1 MTERSPPDPVRSPG
15 ASALDLLLPGASG
28 IAAGR
33 VASGALLAAWIALW
47 ATAILRRGRI
57 AELVADGRWDGWL
70 AIASLVAGLAGAWW
84 VANRG
89 RLRRSR
95 TRDGATHADATG
107 APLAPAGESPW
118 ALAGRRFRRHRQ
130 AMLGLGLLLFLTLA
144 TLMTPILAP
153 HDPDAVNLAAGRLL
167 GPSAAHWMGTDEL
180 GRDILSRVLYGARI
194 SLAIGFLAVTIAI
207 TLGTAVGAVAGY
219 AGGRVDTVLMRTVDL
234 FLSFPRLVLLITV
247 VAVFQPSIPLIVIV
261 LGLTGWMGVS
271 RLVRGQVLSVREREY
286 VQAARAL
293 GYGPSRV
300 LGRHV
305 LPNVLTPVIVAA
317 TLGIGNAIL
326 AEAALSYLGLGV
338 QPPTASWGNII
349 QSGGDRI
356 VDAWW
361 ITTFPGLAIVLT
373 VMSFNLVGDG
383 LRDAFDPRHVS

>member
-1 MTERSPPDPVRSPG
+1 MSRQAPPETRGGRPG
-15 ASALDLLLPGASG
+15 PLDIVLPGIS
-28 IAAGR
+28 
-33 VASGALLAAWIALW
+33 ALLARRLSGFLALGSWLTLLGVAWFRRSR
-47 ATAILRRGRI
+47 ILDVLAQPG
-57 AELVADGRWDGWL
+57 WDGILAVLSLVVLIAAIWL
-70 AIASLVAGLAGAWW
+70 AG
-84 VANRG
+84 NRG
-89 RLRRSR
+89 RWRSI
-95 TRDGATHADATG
+95 GSLE
-107 APLAPAGESPW
+107 PEAGRSPV
-118 ALAGRRFRRHRQ
+118 ALAGRRFQRHHQ
-130 AMLGLGLLLFLTLA
+130 AVLGLAMLA
-144 TLMTPILAP
+144 TLTVVTLLTPLLAP
-153 HDPDAVNLAAGRLL
+153 FDPDMMNLSTGRLL
-167 GPSAAHWMGTDEL
+167 APSAAHWMGTDEL
-180 GRDILSRVLYGARI
+180 GRDLLSRVLYGARI
-194 SLAIGFLAVTIAI
+194 SLVIGFLAVVIAI
-207 TLGTAVGAVAGY
+207 TLGTAIGAVAGY
-219 AGGRVDTVLMRTVDL
+219 AGGWADAILMRIVDL

-293 GYGPSRV
+293 GYGPGRV
-300 LGRHV
+300 LGRHI

-356 VDAWW
+356 IDAWW
-361 ITTFPGLAIVLT
+361 ISTFPGLAIVLT

-383 LRDAFDPRHVS
+383 LRDALDPRHVE

>member
-1 MTERSPPDPVRSPG
+1 MTERAAGPG
-15 ASALDLLLPGASG
+15 RPSAVDLLFPGASG
-28 IAAGR
+28 LAAGR

-47 ATAILRRGRI
+47 ATAVLRRGRI
-57 AELVADGRWDGWL
+57 AELAAAGRWDGWL
-70 AIASLVAGLAGAWW
+70 AIASLAAALAGLWW
-84 VANRG
+84 IANRG
-89 RLRRSR
+89 RLRRR
-95 TRDGATHADATG
+95 PGGAGDVAAESG
-107 APLAPAGESPW
+107 KAEAGESPW

-130 AMLGLGLLLFLTLA
+130 AMLGLGLLVVLTLA
-144 TLMTPILAP
+144 TLLTPILAP
-153 HDPDAVNLAAGRLL
+153 YDPDAVNLAAGRLL
-167 GPSAAHWMGTDEL
+167 GPSATHWMGTDEL

-194 SLAIGFLAVTIAI
+194 SLAIGFLAVAIAV
-207 TLGTAVGAVAGY
+207 TLGTSIGAVAGY
-219 AGGRVDTVLMRTVDL
+219 AGGRVDAVLMRFVDL

-286 VQAARAL
+286 VQAAQAL
-293 GYGPSRV
+293 GYRPSRV